1 MTPADRT
8 EQLHRFNDKRN
19 YLGELQ
25 GSEFLAHSKRMQKI
39 MSTAGRRSSSRM
51 QIAAVEFLAH
61 SKRMHN
67 IMSTAGC
74 RSSSRMQIAAVS

>member
-1 MTPADRT
+1 MIVTIG
-8 EQLHRFNDKRN
+8 HNF
-19 YLGELQ
+19 YLNELQ
-25 GSEFLAHSKRMQKI
+25 RSEFLVDSKRMQKI
-39 MSTAGRRSSSRM
+39 MSTARCRSSSRM